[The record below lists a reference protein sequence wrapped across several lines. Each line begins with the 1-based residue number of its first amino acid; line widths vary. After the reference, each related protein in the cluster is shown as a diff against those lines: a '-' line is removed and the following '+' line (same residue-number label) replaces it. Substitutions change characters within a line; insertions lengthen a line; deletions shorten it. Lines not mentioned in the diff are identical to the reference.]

1 MSGTPSEQPPALTQ
15 THPPEPYDPH
25 DTHIA
30 VLSTHTQ
37 THSTHQPHTA
47 RPHVAPCL
55 AVFHQSSARL
65 CSTYSRPT
73 HHCRLQRS
81 AGWDVSDTP
90 SEPPPPPSTRPGRI
104 AAPKKLGFSCFLLV
118 YFHWYG
124 SERRMTS
131 LFGLGLHSFVP
142 HCSLAIKT
150 LDPPVWVENREELS
164 VKPP

>member
-1 MSGTPSEQPPALTQ
+1 MHSNTRLGAAGKGVWGANQCLRAVFSLSEMHHCWPAISSFGSVRPSESESWTANTGSQCSPPCSQASLTQ

-30 VLSTHTQ
+30 VLNTHTQ
-37 THSTHQPHTA
+37 THSTHQPHTT
-47 RPHVAPCL
+47 RPHVALSL

-104 AAPKKLGFSCFLLV
+104 AAPK
-118 YFHWYG
+118 
-124 SERRMTS
+124 
-131 LFGLGLHSFVP
+131 
-142 HCSLAIKT
+142 
-150 LDPPVWVENREELS
+150 N
-164 VKPP
+164 